1 VTVLGAVIDGKPN
14 LVAAVTPDLVER
26 GIKAGALIQQVAQ
39 VVGGGGGGRPT
50 LAQAGGR
57 DPSRLGE
64 ALALVAGLVEQIL
77 K

>member
-1 VTVLGAVIDGKPN
+1 VAVSDGKPN
-14 LVAAVTPDLVER
+14 RVGAVAPDLVER
-26 GIKAGALIQQVAQ
+26 GLKAGTLIQQVAQ

-64 ALALVAGLVEQIL
+64 ALALVPKLVEQIVRPVDG
-77 K
+77 